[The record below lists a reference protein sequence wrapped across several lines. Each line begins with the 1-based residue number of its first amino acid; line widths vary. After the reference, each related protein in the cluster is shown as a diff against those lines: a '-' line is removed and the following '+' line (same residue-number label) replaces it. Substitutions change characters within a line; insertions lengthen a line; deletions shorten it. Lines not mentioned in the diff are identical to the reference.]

1 MSDNIQLY
9 KANIGKEVDVK
20 ELETLIASSGALIQR
35 VDQAEGRSVV
45 FFSGD
50 RKRRDDLF
58 LRVRRLLLCCSFRF
72 LRTGGKRLADVSP
85 LCPA

>member
-9 KANIGKEVDVK
+9 KANIGKEVHVK

-50 RKRRDDLF
+50 KDAVDQYSTSLAQVGEVTIEPASQDDL
-58 LRVRRLLLCCSFRF
+58 LKL
-72 LRTGGKRLADVSP
+72 P
-85 LCPA
+85 